1 MSSFVHVQNLG
12 KYFGTIKAVDD
23 VSFSVKQG
31 EVLGFLGPN
40 GAGKSTTM
48 KMISC
53 FLTPD
58 FGTVTVRGYSI
69 LKNPTQVRANLGYLP
84 ENAPAYED
92 MTVVSFLNFIADVRG
107 LSKSVYKNRLD
118 KIISDVHLEGV
129 LHQTI
134 GTLSKGFK
142 RRVGLAQA
150 ILHDPEVLILDEPT
164 DGLDPNQKFEI
175 RKLIKSMAPGKA
187 IVLSTHILEEV
198 DELCTR
204 VIIIS
209 AGKIVANE
217 TPASLHAQ
225 GRLQDVFRSLTKN
238 KEAVSA

>member
-1 MSSFVHVQNLG
+1 MSPFVEVHNLG
-12 KYFGTIKAVDD
+12 KYFDDIKAVDD
-23 VSFSVKQG
+23 VSFSVNRG

-48 KMISC
+48 KMIAC

-58 FGTVTVRGYSI
+58 FGTATVRGHDI
-69 LKNPTQVRANLGYLP
+69 LKNPTLVRTNLGYLP

-92 MTVVSFLNFIADVRG
+92 MTVVNFLEFIADVRG
-107 LSKSVYKNRLD
+107 LSKPVFKERLN
-118 KIISDVHLEGV
+118 KVTNDVHLEGV
-129 LHQTI
+129 LNQTI

-150 ILHDPEVLILDEPT
+150 ILHDPDVLILDEPT

-204 VIIIS
+204 VIII
-209 AGKIVANE
+209 ANGKVVANE
-217 TPASLHAQ
+217 TPASLHAK
-225 GRLQDVFRSLTKN
+225 GRLADVFRSLTV
-238 KEAVSA
+238 KEGVST